1 MLGNVVRR
9 EVVVGGGSIW
19 ECARAREETPQTW
32 SFGGWGSGATLIFPR
47 MWSLSLQKPP
57 AESWLYSI
65 VCDREESG
73 PSATSAGAG
82 GAG

>member
-9 EVVVGGGSIW
+9 EVVVGGSMGV
-19 ECARAREETPQTW
+19 CACPRRDATNMVL
-32 SFGGWGSGATLIFPR
+32 WGMGQRGDLIFPH